1 MIRKEDNL
9 WKGVLSKVF
18 PDFIRFVHPGIA
30 EILDLE
36 RGYELLDKELEQ
48 VFPPHDEIYSSKIAD
63 QLVKVFTKDGR
74 QEWILIHIEIQ
85 GKYSR
90 DFGERMFTYFYRLF
104 DKYHKRISVYA
115 IFTEATPK
123 SRPDIF
129 KLEFLDTK
137 LNYRFNV
144 YKITEFTDEELLAN
158 ENPFALVVLAAR
170 TAFAG
175 KDIKD
180 AMQREELMLNLKLKL
195 VRELLQRKIEREKV
209 GAIFKFIKF
218 YIRFENDERNI
229 TFDNEVHILT
239 KTITNMTYEEQVQ
252 EISNRWASERA
263 VNNSNKKLARKLL
276 FEEGFSMSKIAR
288 LLEVPVKIVK
298 KIRDEKVALEN

>member
-18 PDFIRFVHPGIA
+18 PDFIRFVHPGID

-36 RGYELLDKELEQ
+36 RGYDLLDKELEQ
-48 VFPPHDEIYSSKIAD
+48 VFPPDNEIYSPKIAD
-63 QLVKVFTKDGR
+63 QLVKVFTKDGQ

-85 GKYSR
+85 AKYTK
-90 DFGERMFTYFYRLF
+90 DFGERMFTYFYRLL
-104 DKYHKRISVYA
+104 DKYHKRISAYA

-123 SRPDIF
+123 LRPDIF
-129 KLEFLDTK
+129 KLEFLGTK
-137 LNYRFNV
+137 VSYRFNV
-144 YKITEFTDEELLAN
+144 YKIAESTDEELLAN

-175 KDIKD
+175 RGIKDIV
-180 AMQREELMLNLKLKL
+180 QREEFMLNLKLKL
-195 VRELLQRKIEREKV
+195 VGELLQRKIKREKIK
-209 GAIFKFIKF
+209 AIFKFIKF
-218 YIRFENDERNI
+218 YIRFENDNRNI
-229 TFDNEVHILT
+229 TFDSEVHVLT
-239 KTITNMTYEEQVQ
+239 KKIKDMTYDEQIL
-252 EISNRWASERA
+252 EIATRWERERT
-263 VNNSNKKLARKLL
+263 VNNVNKKLARKLL

-298 KIRDEKVALEN
+298 KIRDEEVVLEN